1 MSPVEE
7 YLVTTANCNL
17 GQGANLLIFLS
28 NRTSHDPWEVGGFLR
43 GSDQTAFL
51 SSALEGDFFQGH
63 PNPLVIYLHFLVQ
76 PEVWRVAG
84 GPRGFS
90 KLSTMML
97 WEMWARVPISGKRSL
112 THFLLRGKAKELS
125 LR

>member
-28 NRTSHDPWEVGGFLR
+28 KRTSHDPWEVGGFLR

-51 SSALEGDFFQGH
+51 SSALEGDFFQGR